1 MAGNKHSRAVESLV
15 NECECGDGAVK
26 SYPIHSEGCEQEE
39 VERDLISW
47 EQESMC
53 GLESISVPRT
63 GLQSEPWKSEKEEE
77 SYRLKVPCYW
87 SSALVGV

>member
-53 GLESISVPRT
+53 GLESITTNVSRAVT
-63 GLQSEPWKSEKEEE
+63 ELL
-77 SYRLKVPCYW
+77 RLGKARG
-87 SSALVGV
+87 SREGAEAGVRWTAR